1 MSRMIVNHSYRQLK
15 AERNAMR
22 LAIKD
27 KEERIELGER
37 VATEDFELRE
47 LKITKQQLESDK
59 ALLNEIENDIEL
71 FRERNMS
78 GCQ

>member
-1 MSRMIVNHSYRQLK
+1 MIVNRSYRQLI

-37 VATEDFELRE
+37 VATEDFEFRE

-71 FRERNMS
+71 FRKRNMS